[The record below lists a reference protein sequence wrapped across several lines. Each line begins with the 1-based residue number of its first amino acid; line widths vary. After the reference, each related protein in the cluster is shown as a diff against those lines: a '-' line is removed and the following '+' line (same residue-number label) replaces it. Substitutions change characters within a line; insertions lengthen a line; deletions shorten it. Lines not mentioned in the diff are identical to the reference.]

1 MNTWFSIRAQTATE
15 PAEVSIFGDIGSW
28 GINAAS
34 FIQEVKAIQGPIRV
48 RINSGGGDVFDG
60 LAMFNYLAGRGNV
73 ETIVDGLAASAAS
86 LPFLAGSK
94 RTMPKAAF
102 LMVHNPW
109 SGAVGNAEDMR
120 RTADVLDRI
129 GQGLAD
135 VYARV
140 TGMAVEAVKAIMD
153 AETWMSGEQALAGK
167 WATDVVDLGPVKA
180 SVRRGRYAKTPAMIL
195 GAEWT
200 APEAARNAFRKGIQ
214 QSEDGLAGDGL
225 EAATVR
231 EARSLASGERP
242 TEAKVR
248 KANAWWGRNERFL
261 DAEANTPADVAANL
275 WGGAAGR
282 DWFRALFNEL
292 QSEQASMSK
301 SINSAA
307 PGEVMVGD
315 YVELSYQD
323 GKTKGLVAELMTTGT
338 VNGNDGSVE
347 ATADDPAALV
357 EVLKEVGTTGQFTET
372 DVVVARLLSTLT
384 RVEPPVIVETETEDG
399 GGMDAKAKIS
409 ASTNA
414 GNQTRMNATDRILAI
429 LRVKKGA
436 EDTFLASA
444 IEALG
449 IPAEAVTEARKADS
463 TDFLATTIKAR
474 IDEFEATAKAATDR
488 ANAILAAVGV
498 KADAPDIADE
508 VAKTIE
514 AKAAAKAADILAS
527 HGIKPTKLAAAAGKP
542 GEDATNRDEIVA
554 KFNAMKPGPERTAF
568 FNKHKKTILS

>member
-94 RTMPKAAF
+94 RVMPKAAF

-140 TGMAVEAVKAIMD
+140 TGMAVDAVKAIMD

-167 WATDVVDLGPVKA
+167 WATEVVDLGPVKA

-225 EAATVR
+225 EPATVK
-231 EARSLASGERP
+231 EARSLAEGERP

-261 DAEANTPADVAANL
+261 DAEADTPADVAANL

-292 QSEQASMSK
+292 QSEQAS
-301 SINSAA
+301 IRAAA
-307 PGEVMVGD
+307 PGELAPED
-315 YVELSYQD
+315 YVELSYGD
-323 GKTKGLVAELMTTGT
+323 GKTKGEVVEVLTTGT
-338 VNGNDGSVE
+338 VSGSDGDVE
-347 ATADDPAALV
+347 ATAEDPAALID
-357 EVLKEVGTTGQFTET
+357 VLREVGTTGDFEEK
-372 DVVVARLLSTLT
+372 DVQVARLFSALIK
-384 RVEPPVIVETETEDG
+384 VEPPRIVEVED
-399 GGMDAKAKIS
+399 DAQAKIS

-414 GNQTRMNATDRILAI
+414 GNQTTMNKLPKLLA
-429 LRVKKGA
+429 LLGLQA
-436 EDTFLASA
+436 AAHEDTFLAAA
-444 IEALG
+444 IADLG
-449 IPAEAVTEARKADS
+449 VTPEGIAEARKAEAK
-463 TDFLATTIKAR
+463 DFLSVHIEAR
-474 IDEFEATAKAATDR
+474 IAAADATAKAATDR

-498 KADAPDIADE
+498 KADVPDIAAE

-514 AKAAAKAADILAS
+514 AKAAA
-527 HGIKPTKLAAAAGKP
+527 LAAEQLAKRGYSPKALANATAAPGKP
-542 GEDATNRDEIVA
+542 APELKGLDLAMAANRA
-554 KFNAMKPGPERTAF
+554 RLAAQSRN
-568 FNKHKKTILS
+568 N